1 MDPIRVLI
9 VDDSPFMRKALERML
24 TDAPDLQVVG
34 SARDGQ
40 DALEK
45 IPQLKPDIVTLD
57 VEMPRMDG
65 FDCAKSVREN
75 PRHKDLPIIMITS
88 RTADKHRDRA
98 FSLGVNEYMG
108 KPFRE
113 EELLA
118 HLNHYIPRA

>member
-1 MDPIRVLI
+1 MKKEGFKVVTAEDGLDGLEKLYSAEKIDLI
-9 VDDSPFMRKALERML
+9 VS
-24 TDAPDLQVVG
+24 
-34 SARDGQ
+34 
-40 DALEK
+40 
-45 IPQLKPDIVTLD
+45 DIN
-57 VEMPRMDG
+57 MPRMDG